1 MELVDLI
8 KENIV
13 KIPLASTSK
22 EDILKELIT
31 ILKEAGYINDVEET
45 FRDVRKRE
53 DQGSTGLENGIAI
66 PHAKTS
72 TVKDMTLAL
81 GLKPSGVDFEALDG
95 KPSKVFFL
103 LLAPPDQ
110 SGPHIE
116 ALSEI
121 AKLSRSRY
129 FLDTLSNAK
138 NTKEVVELFKS

>member
-22 EDILKELIT
+22 DDILKELIT
-31 ILKEAGYINDVEET
+31 ILKDAGYINDVEET

-81 GLKPSGVDFEALDG
+81 GVKPSGVDFEALDG

-129 FLDTLSNAK
+129 FLETLSNAK
-138 NTKEVVELFKS
+138 NSKEVVELFKI